1 MLVALENQ
9 VMSILTNQ
17 IIGSNYITSTVQFV
31 NNSKEVDIHKV
42 IVGVE
47 QQLLVLMVYQLINP
61 ELHSHG
67 VDVIHQGVYRTA
79 VQVAIKLMTQLFI
92 VVESYEQKLN

>member
-1 MLVALENQ
+1 MLVELENQ
-9 VMSILTNQ
+9 VVSALTNRL
-17 IIGSNYITSTVQFV
+17 IGSNYITSTAQFV

-47 QQLLVLMVYQLINP
+47 KQLLVLMAYQLINP
-61 ELHSHG
+61 ELHSRG

-79 VQVAIKLMTQLFI
+79 VQVAIRLMTQLFI
-92 VVESYEQKLN
+92 VVESYEQ

>member
-1 MLVALENQ
+1 MLVELENQ
-9 VMSILTNQ
+9 VVSALTNRL
-17 IIGSNYITSTVQFV
+17 IGSNYITSTAQFV

-47 QQLLVLMVYQLINP
+47 KQLLVLMTYQLINP
-61 ELHSHG
+61 ELHPRG

-79 VQVAIKLMTQLFI
+79 VQVAIRLMTQLFI
-92 VVESYEQKLN
+92 VVESYEQ